1 MKISA
6 NNPTRLNKKIKNKQ
20 LTSTSNNFS
29 EKYIQLTKDKPFHQT
44 PKK

>member
-6 NNPTRLNKKIKNKQ
+6 NNPTRPNKKIKNK